1 MPFTPGAFL
10 LEWAS
15 DAQNTLVFM
24 REPNHVATSRILR
37 QNLSMRRVCTLGL
50 VMALTLV
57 LTGCGESSQIYPAS
71 KENGVFFA
79 VPKNWNSLSYAALSK
94 YEKSSANKTDNSR
107 ESLVRWQVAYSLDPK
122 IKVSSVFTLKP
133 PSSPLIF
140 ARVRD
145 LTSEETNDFSYNSLR
160 DVIVPITQLASGTDL
175 GVNDFE
181 ILNDREVVEKGAR
194 GVQTI
199 YRFTLQGEQQTFNQ
213 TALMS
218 DDRSVLYILI
228 GRCTTTC
235 YKKNKKE
242 IEKIVSS
249 FTVQG
254 AK

>member
-1 MPFTPGAFL
+1 MK
-10 LEWAS
+10 
-15 DAQNTLVFM
+15 
-24 REPNHVATSRILR
+24 
-37 QNLSMRRVCTLGL
+37 RVRTLGL
-50 VMALTLV
+50 AMALALS
-57 LTGCGESSQIYPAS
+57 LSACGESSQLYPAS
-71 KENGVFFA
+71 KENGVFFS

-94 YEKSSANKTDNSR
+94 YEKSSADKQENSR
-107 ESLVRWQVAYSLDPK
+107 ESLVRWQIAYSLDPK

-160 DVIVPITQLASGTDL
+160 NVIVPVTQLADGTDL
-175 GVNDFE
+175 GVDDFE

-194 GVQTI
+194 GIQTI

-213 TALMS
+213 TALIS
-218 DDRSVLYILI
+218 EDRTMIYILI

-235 YKKNKKE
+235 YNKNKKA
-242 IEKIVSS
+242 IEEIVSS

-254 AK
+254 AR

>member
-1 MPFTPGAFL
+1 MVSALGFGFIWRIRVALPRFL
-10 LEWAS
+10 G
-15 DAQNTLVFM
+15 
-24 REPNHVATSRILR
+24 
-37 QNLSMRRVCTLGL
+37 QNLSMRSPRILGL
-50 VMALTLV
+50 FITCALALTA
-57 LTGCGESSQIYPAS
+57 CGESSQIYPAS
-71 KENGVFFA
+71 KENGVYFA
-79 VPKNWNSLSYAALSK
+79 VPKKWNSLSYAALSK
-94 YEKSSANKTDNSR
+94 YEKSSANKQNNSR

-122 IKVSSVFTLKP
+122 VKVSSVFTLKP

-145 LTSEETNDFSYNSLR
+145 LTSEETNNFSYNSLR
-160 DVIVPITQLASGTDL
+160 DVIVPITQLANGTDL

-181 ILNDREVVEKGAR
+181 ILSDREVVEKGAR
-194 GVQTI
+194 GVQII
-199 YRFTLQGEQQTFNQ
+199 YRFTLQGDQQTFNQ

-218 DDRSVLYILI
+218 NDRSTLYILI

-235 YKKNKKE
+235 YKKNKKV